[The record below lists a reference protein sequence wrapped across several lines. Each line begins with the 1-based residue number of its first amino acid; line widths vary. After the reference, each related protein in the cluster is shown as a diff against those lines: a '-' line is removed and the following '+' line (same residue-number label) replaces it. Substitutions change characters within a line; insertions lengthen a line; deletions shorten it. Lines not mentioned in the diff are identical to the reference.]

1 MVGADRD
8 FVIGTCCKGM
18 SSVVYKQQRRVNLSS
33 ALTQINLKFAE
44 FRIRFCYGTG
54 GICGVIWEII
64 KEHDALAVIAES
76 DCHKHIRDVIPIF
89 RVEINDVGSVLF
101 RFIADGCR
109 SFYFSVADNVDIAL
123 LNRSISGRIALGNLQ
138 AERHH
143 FIELHMER
151 FRHRIEL
158 IRQKVHI
165 GRTIIGQIGFQ
176 RIADIQNVV
185 TFGNRHFRPAV
196 DTACIQRAGIVLNHA
211 GIIVRRIFLICA
223 FHAEFVGYAVKIL
236 IR

>member
-1 MVGADRD
+1 MPSA
-8 FVIGTCCKGM
+8 
-18 SSVVYKQQRRVNLSS
+18 VYKQQRRVNLSS
-33 ALTQINLKFAE
+33 VLTQINLKLAE

-54 GICGVIWEII
+54 GICGVILEII
-64 KEHDALAVIAES
+64 KEHYALVGRSAVIAES
-76 DCHKHIRDVIPIF
+76 DRHKYIRDVIPIF
-89 RVEINDVGSVLF
+89 RVEINDVGSVFF

-109 SFYFSVADNVDIAL
+109 SFCCSGADNGYL
-123 LNRSISGRIALGNLQ
+123 LDRSISGRIALGNLQ
-138 AERHH
+138 SERHH
-143 FIELHMER
+143 FIELHVEC

-165 GRTIIGQIGFQ
+165 WRTIIGQIGFQ

>member
-1 MVGADRD
+1 
-8 FVIGTCCKGM
+8 M
-18 SSVVYKQQRRVNLSS
+18 SSVVYKQQRRVNLPS
-33 ALTQINLKFAE
+33 ALTQINLQLAE

-54 GICGVIWEII
+54 GICGIIWEII
-64 KEHDALAVIAES
+64 KEHYALVGRSAVIAES

-89 RVEINDVGSVLF
+89 RVEINDVGSVFF
-101 RFIADGCR
+101 RFIADCCR
-109 SFYFSVADNVDIAL
+109 NFCFSVADNVDIAL

-143 FIELHMER
+143 FIELHVEC

-185 TFGNRHFRPAV
+185 TFCNRHFRPAV

-223 FHAEFVGYAVKIL
+223 FHAEFVGCTVKIL
-236 IR
+236 IL